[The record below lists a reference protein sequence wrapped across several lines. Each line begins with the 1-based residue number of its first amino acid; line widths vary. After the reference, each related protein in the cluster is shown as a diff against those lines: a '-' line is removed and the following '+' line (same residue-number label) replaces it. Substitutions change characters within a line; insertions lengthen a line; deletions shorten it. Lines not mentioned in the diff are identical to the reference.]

1 MKKILALF
9 LALCCIVSL
18 AACSSQQGQ
27 EEKPNG
33 QDYFNGKVLE
43 IHDTYIL
50 VECLDVTSGAITSGT
65 TAKVSTEVVNAHGTP
80 EMNLGDN
87 VRVVFKGVKEKDPV
101 SFDTVF
107 SIFLLDENDEVI
119 PFDVDPATNNVS
131 IPTELPELK
140 IAYGEEEITA
150 WLGSHSWIYEDEK
163 GEKNAII
170 KESNHP
176 LHCMETM
183 SFIPVS
189 PTTISH
195 AVGYEPGQVTLNFD
209 VEPTKITV
217 YRYDVETADET
228 AGEEIIMDNGYVLD
242 LSFGNYLY
250 HIAAEWDYPDNE
262 LGGSGDY
269 AFYTKAP
276 EIYNPQAE

>member
-1 MKKILALF
+1 MKKILAL
-9 LALCCIVSL
+9 LLVLCCMVSLVSL

-50 VECLDVTSGAITSGT
+50 VECLDVTSGVITSGT

-80 EMNLGDN
+80 EMDIGDN
-87 VRVVFKGVKEKDPV
+87 VRVVFTGVKEQDPV

-107 SIFLLDENDEVI
+107 SIFLLDENGEII
-119 PFDVDPATNNVS
+119 PFDVDTAANNVS
-131 IPTELPELK
+131 VPNELPGLT
-140 IAYGEEEITA
+140 ISYGEEEITA
-150 WLGSHSWIYEDEK
+150 WVGAHHWIYGDD
-163 GEKNAII
+163 AITAD
-170 KESNHP
+170 SNHP
-176 LHCMETM
+176 LQCMETM
-183 SFIPVS
+183 SFILVHA
-189 PTTISH
+189 TTVSH
-195 AVGYEPGQVTLNFD
+195 AVGYEPEQVTLNFD

-217 YRYDVETADET
+217 YRYDVEAADET
-228 AGEEIIMDNGYVLD
+228 AGEEIIMDNGYILD
-242 LSFGNYLY
+242 LAYGNYLY
-250 HIAAEWDYPDNE
+250 HIAAEWDYPDKE

-276 EIYNPQAE
+276 EIYNSQAE

>member
-1 MKKILALF
+1 MKKIFALL

-65 TAKVSTEVVNAHGTP
+65 TAKVNTEVVNAHGIP
-80 EMNLGDN
+80 EMNIGDN
-87 VRVVFKGVKEKDPV
+87 VRVVFTGVKEKDPV
-101 SFDTVF
+101 SFNTVF
-107 SIFLLDENDEVI
+107 SIFPLDENGEVI
-119 PFDVDPATNNVS
+119 PFDVDTVANNVS
-131 IPTELPELK
+131 VPTELPGLT

-150 WLGSHSWIYEDEK
+150 WVGSHSWIYEDEK

-183 SFIPVS
+183 SFIPVWA
-189 PTTISH
+189 TAVSH
-195 AVGYEPGQVTLNFD
+195 AVGHEPGQVTLNFD

-217 YRYDVETADET
+217 YRYDVEAADET
-228 AGEEIIMDNGYVLD
+228 TGEEIIMDNGYVLD
-242 LSFGNYLY
+242 LAYGNYLY

-269 AFYTKAP
+269 AFYTKIP